1 MKRPKKSDK
10 EFEYIR
16 RKYDQLWSESRDM
29 IFICNSEYQIVDMNP
44 SFRQNFGFR
53 KNADIS
59 LKDIFHREE
68 DFLRFNQQVYL
79 KENIEL
85 FEVELKTR
93 KKSVLPCLLSFFES
107 IAIEGIDTFM
117 GIIKDIST
125 RKKAERQILMTE
137 KLAVTGKIA
146 RNIAHEVRNPLTNL
160 NLALDQLKD
169 EISDN
174 TEANVYTE
182 IIARNATRIET
193 LIGNLLN
200 SSKQRQYNFSDENL
214 NAILRES
221 LKECNDRLVLKNIK
235 LVDKIS
241 KKEFIK
247 AVDKE
252 ALKVAFLNLFI
263 NAIEA
268 MKSNR
273 GVLEVKSSLVN
284 ENFLIEISDNG
295 TGMDEETLNHIFEPF
310 FSRKQKGNG
319 LGLTNVQNIIHGHGG
334 QIEVQS
340 QPDKG
345 SKFEILF

>member
-1 MKRPKKSDK
+1 MNRPKNTDK

-16 RKYDQLWSESRDM
+16 RKYDQLWSESKDM

-53 KNADIS
+53 KHADIS
-59 LKDIFHREE
+59 LKDIFCKEE
-68 DFLRFNQQVYL
+68 DFLKFNQQVYL

-85 FEVELKTR
+85 FEVELKTN
-93 KKSVLPCLLSFFES
+93 KNSVLPCLLSFFES
-107 IAIEGIDTFM
+107 IAIEGIETFM
-117 GIIKDIST
+117 GIIKDISK

-169 EISDN
+169 EVSGIE
-174 TEANVYTE
+174 EANIYTE

-200 SSKQRQYNFSDENL
+200 SSKQRQYNFKDENL
-214 NAILRES
+214 NDILRES
-221 LKECNDRLVLKNIK
+221 LKECNDRLILKNIK
-235 LVDKIS
+235 LVNNIS
-241 KKEFIK
+241 EKEIIK

-252 ALKVAFLNLFI
+252 TLKIAFLNLII
-263 NAIEA
+263 NALEA
-268 MKSNR
+268 MKPNQ
-273 GVLEVKSSLVN
+273 GVLEIRSGFVDD
-284 ENFLIEISDNG
+284 NFLIEISDNG
-295 TGMDEETLNHIFEPF
+295 SGMDEYTVNHIFEPF

-334 QIEVQS
+334 QIEVES
-340 QPDKG
+340 QPKEG
-345 SKFEILF
+345 SKFKILF